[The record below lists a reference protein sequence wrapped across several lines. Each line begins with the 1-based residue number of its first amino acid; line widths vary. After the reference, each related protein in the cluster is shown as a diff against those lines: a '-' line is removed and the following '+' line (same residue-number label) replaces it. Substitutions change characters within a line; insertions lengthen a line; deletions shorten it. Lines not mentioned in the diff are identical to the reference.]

1 MKGFTLATII
11 TIGLLIP
18 QQSNAS
24 PDKNGLVPECLQAEC
39 IKYFQQYRMYT
50 RRGYSDAMYT
60 LAELYYRG
68 YGTEKNLSSALK
80 WYRKAAKFDN
90 ADAQYKAGVLYLREG
105 EYQDIERSLKYLRS
119 ADRNG
124 VAEASHLLGLI
135 YFEGQLT
142 EQDLKLAD
150 DYFSHAVK
158 LGHQDTINFFSQ
170 LNDTV
175 QREQKQ
181 KLKLAAALVKDPT
194 YLASDTIAKP
204 VGEMETIT
212 ISGPDLSEIF
222 DYQLARLDL
231 MSPDAVKGTGTN
243 IPGRTCD
250 EMISCGHMD
259 RDRYREFFMSGW

>member
-1 MKGFTLATII
+1 MKGFTLATLI
-11 TIGLLIP
+11 TTVLLIP
-18 QQSNAS
+18 LQSTAS
-24 PDKNGLVPECLQAEC
+24 PDKNGLVPECQQAEC

-80 WYRKAAKFDN
+80 WYRKAAKFEN
-90 ADAQYKAGVLYLREG
+90 ADAQYKAGILYLREG
-105 EYQDIERSLKYLRS
+105 EYQDIERGLKYLRT

-124 VAEASHLLGLI
+124 VAEASHLLGLV

-150 DYFSHAVK
+150 EYFSHALK
-158 LGHQDTINFFSQ
+158 SGHQDTINFFNQ
-170 LNDTV
+170 LDT
-175 QREQKQ
+175 EQSSKKQ
-181 KLKLAAALVKDPT
+181 QLKLAATLAKDPT
-194 YLASDTIAKP
+194 NQASDTGAKP

-212 ISGPDLSEIF
+212 ITGPDLSEIF

-250 EMISCGHMD
+250 EMIACGHVD
-259 RDRYREFFMSGW
+259 QDRYREFFMTGW

>member
-11 TIGLLIP
+11 IIAFLIP
-18 QQSNAS
+18 LQSNAS
-24 PDKNGLVPECLQAEC
+24 SDKNGLVPECQQAEC

-80 WYRKAAKFDN
+80 WYRKAAKFEN
-90 ADAQYKAGVLYLREG
+90 ADAQYKAGLLYLRES
-105 EYQDIERSLKYLRS
+105 EYQDIGRGLKFLRA

-124 VAEASHLLGLI
+124 VAEASHLLGLV

-150 DYFSHAVK
+150 EYFSHAVK
-158 LGHQDTINFFSQ
+158 SGHRDTINFFSQ
-170 LNDTV
+170 LETG
-175 QREQKQ
+175 QRGQKQ
-181 KLKLAAALVKDPT
+181 QLKQVATLAKDPT
-194 YLASDTIAKP
+194 YLPSDTGAKP
-204 VGEMETIT
+204 VGEMETI
-212 ISGPDLSEIF
+212 IVSGPDLSEIF

-250 EMISCGHMD
+250 EMIACGHVD
-259 RDRYREFFMSGW
+259 RDRYREFFMIGW

>member
-1 MKGFTLATII
+1 MKGSTLATLI
-11 TIGLLIP
+11 TISFLIP

-24 PDKNGLVPECLQAEC
+24 PDKNGLVPECQQAEC

-50 RRGYSDAMYT
+50 RRGYSDAMHT

-105 EYQDIERSLKYLRS
+105 EYQDIERGLKYLRT

-124 VAEASHLLGLI
+124 VADASHLLGLI

-142 EQDLKLAD
+142 EQDLNLAD
-150 DYFSHAVK
+150 EYFSHAVK
-158 LGHQDTINFFSQ
+158 LGHQDTINFFNQ
-170 LNDTV
+170 LDT
-175 QREQKQ
+175 EQSSKKQ
-181 KLKLAAALVKDPT
+181 QLKLAATLAKEPT
-194 YLASDTIAKP
+194 YLASDTSAKP
-204 VGEMETIT
+204 VGEIETIT
-212 ISGPDLSEIF
+212 VTGPELSEIF
-222 DYQLARLDL
+222 DYQLANLDQ

-250 EMISCGHMD
+250 GMIACGHVD
-259 RDRYREFFMSGW
+259 KDRYREFFMSGW